1 MFWIIDDIIIALW
14 CCETAGKFNNN
25 FPLVSSGIE
34 RRGEKWNKENF
45 RVVAENCEC
54 GLHIVERGGKV
65 DFMAVWAINYW
76 IDSFCFFCECLW
88 GKSNC
93 FDGGCDEGTF
103 VRDFCSGW
111 VKWKDSR
118 KSWIALDL
126 IWLPSQVSFTKK
138 TRICQEF
145 CS

>member
-45 RVVAENCEC
+45 RVV
-54 GLHIVERGGKV
+54 ERGGKV

-76 IDSFCFFCECLW
+76 IDSFCFFFVNAFEENLIVSMVGVMRGRLW
-88 GKSNC
+88 GIYALAES
-93 FDGGCDEGTF
+93 
-103 VRDFCSGW
+103 SGKI
-111 VKWKDSR
+111 VENR
-118 KSWIALDL
+118 
-126 IWLPSQVSFTKK
+126 
-138 TRICQEF
+138 E
-145 CS
+145 